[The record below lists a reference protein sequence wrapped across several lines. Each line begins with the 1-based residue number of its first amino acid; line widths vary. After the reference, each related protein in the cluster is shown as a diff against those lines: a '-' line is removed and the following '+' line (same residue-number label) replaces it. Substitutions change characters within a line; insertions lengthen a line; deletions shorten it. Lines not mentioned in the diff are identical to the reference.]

1 MREQSSNK
9 CSISNL
15 LSDFKEV
22 GTLYLRK
29 NVILFPQYLT
39 CILALAD

>member
-15 LSDFKEV
+15 LPDFEKV
-22 GTLYLRK
+22 GALYLGRK
-29 NVILFPQYLT
+29 YNIIISTIFNMDIT
-39 CILALAD
+39 S